1 MRFVAIFQLV
11 LAFQLVELNTFFV
24 KHFFPMPAEHPICV
38 VRILLQG
45 LMSAPAIRQYYSYV
59 TDKNCKRFGSQLWVF
74 VLLIFSE
81 LILNIKFG
89 LELFSNTQISKM
101 VLWLLVNL
109 VISVLGMIISMKIY
123 MWRYGSATVTERTE
137 TSKTK

>member
-59 TDKNCKRFGSQLWVF
+59 TDKNCKRFGSGMP
-74 VLLIFSE
+74 IFFTIIVMS
-81 LILNIKFG
+81 IKC
-89 LELFSNTQISKM
+89 
-101 VLWLLVNL
+101 
-109 VISVLGMIISMKIY
+109 
-123 MWRYGSATVTERTE
+123 
-137 TSKTK
+137 